1 MPGELASDVHGGEAP
16 SSAMTLCCGGEME
29 FGGQVPSLL
38 GGSFLGVSHKSLAL
52 GVLILFHSF
61 YLYLGINDA

>member
-38 GGSFLGVSHKSLAL
+38 EASYLEFCHKTLTL